1 MLTKT
6 RKIRQEKN
14 DLETN
19 HSFSI
24 PKKIQEKINERW
36 FAIYNWIWEQDVKQ
50 SIERDFL
57 KVLNN
62 FWIAGALL
70 LIAPTVI
77 LISMKEPGA
86 YLFFWMALLVINT
99 LFFIYLSFLA
109 IKRSSILRKNS
120 QILITDKAVSINW
133 KIKAIK
139 ENKIY
144 SNQNLNHIATLFE
157 EPLFWESNIAK
168 SKKWFTK
175 EVIDKLTS
183 GYEKIFK
190 MWSWRSKNSWQ
201 LVLLLLWLYTAYAL
215 SLWLIYFVWI
225 IFIWIF
231 WNILTY
237 INKQILLST
246 GHEITTI
253 NNHFENIDKYSE
265 RLIKEKEILSNL
277 LSKAIKNDWKDSLL
291 LEINSWIKKINNN
304 ASLAVN
310 NSLELKHRIQKSKYK
325 KMFNFSIYNS
335 WIKKQIITPLEQIK
349 DLLNSNLLKLK
360 ETLKQITNQIK
371 ETKDNSLSWPL
382 TANKLRIEKKIVD
395 IEKHMKA
402 MDIYI
407 NKLR

>member
-6 RKIRQEKN
+6 RKITQEKN

-57 KVLNN
+57 KVLNSL
-62 FWIAGALL
+62 WIIGAF
-70 LIAPTVI
+70 I
-77 LISMKEPGA
+77 LIVPTIILLYMQEPGA
-86 YLFFWMALLVINT
+86 YLFFWMALLGINT

-109 IKRSSILRKNS
+109 IRRSSILRKNS

-139 ENKIY
+139 ENRIY
-144 SNQNLNHIATLFE
+144 SNQNLNHIANLFE

-175 EVIDKLTS
+175 EVMDKLTS
-183 GYEKIFK
+183 GYGKILR

-201 LVLLLLWLYTAYAL
+201 LVIVLLWLYTAYVL

-253 NNHFENIDKYSE
+253 NNHFENIDKYSA

-277 LSKAIKNDWKDSLL
+277 LNKAKKNDWKDSLL
-291 LEINSWIKKINNN
+291 LEINSWIKKINKN

-310 NSLELKHRIQKSKYK
+310 NSLELKQKIQKSRYK
-325 KMFNFSIYNS
+325 KMFNFNIYNS
-335 WIKKQIITPLEQIK
+335 WIKKQILTPLEQIK
-349 DLLNSNLLKLK
+349 DLLNTNLLKLE
-360 ETLKQITNQIK
+360 ETLKQITIQIK
-371 ETKDNSLSWPL
+371 ETTDSSLSWPL

-395 IEKHMKA
+395 IKKHMKA

>member
-1 MLTKT
+1 MITKT
-6 RKIRQEKN
+6 KKN
-14 DLETN
+14 NLWTN
-19 HSFSI
+19 HYFSI
-24 PKKIQEKINERW
+24 PKNIQEKIHERW
-36 FAIYNWIWEQDVKQ
+36 FALYNWIWEHDVKH

-62 FWIAGALL
+62 LWFIGAFI
-70 LIAPTVI
+70 LIIPTVI
-77 LISMKEPGA
+77 LLYMKNPLA
-86 YLFFWMALLVINT
+86 YMFFWWILLAINI
-99 LFFIYLSFLA
+99 LFFIYLSIIA

-120 QILITDKAVSINW
+120 QILITDTAVSINW
-133 KIKAIK
+133 NIKTIK

-144 SNQNLNHIATLFE
+144 SNQNLNQISNLFE

-175 EVIDKLTS
+175 KVMKKLKS
-183 GYEKIFK
+183 WYKEIFK
-190 MWSWRSKNSWQ
+190 IWSWRSKNSWQ
-201 LVLLLLWLYTAYAL
+201 LVILLLWLYTAYVL

-246 GHEITTI
+246 WHEITTI
-253 NNHFENIDKYSE
+253 NNHFENIDKYSAKI
-265 RLIKEKEILSNL
+265 IKEKEIFSNL
-277 LSKAIKNDWKDSLL
+277 LSKAKKNDWKDSLL
-291 LEINSWIKKINNN
+291 LEINSWIKKINKN

-335 WIKKQIITPLEQIK
+335 WIKKQILTPLGQIK
-349 DLLNSNLLKLK
+349 DLLNTNLIQLK
-360 ETLKQITNQIK
+360 ETLKQTTNQIK
-371 ETKDNSLSWPL
+371 ETKDNSLSWSL
-382 TANKLRIEKKIVD
+382 TANKLRIEKKIID
-395 IEKHMKA
+395 IENHIKE

-407 NKLR
+407 NKLK